1 MMRYSVVIPAA
12 GKGER
17 LGLGYN
23 KILYKTD
30 DVSII
35 EKTLVP
41 FIEDG
46 ECSDIVLVCSKNDL
60 ENLTSFIKH
69 PKVSF
74 TIGGSCREESVYNGL
89 KCIKENLVL
98 IHDGARPF
106 ASMDLIDLVKTSL
119 AFGKS
124 VVPVVKSKDA
134 TIINGR
140 YQKDSEVMLVQT
152 PQAFYKK
159 TILEAFEIVKE
170 KDAFES
176 YKDDA
181 SLVQDILGIK
191 PFLVNGDYKNI
202 KITTVSDLKSLE
214 VEKNA

>member
-1 MMRYSVVIPAA
+1 MRYSVVIPAA

-17 LGLGYN
+17 MGLGYN
-23 KILYKTD
+23 KVLYRSD
-30 DVSII
+30 NVSII

-46 ECSDIVLVCSKNDL
+46 ECSEIILVCSENDL
-60 ENLTSFIKH
+60 ENLSSLINH
-69 PKVSF
+69 PKVKF
-74 TIGGSCREESVYNGL
+74 TLGGSCREESVYNGL

-106 ASMDLIDLVKTSL
+106 VSLDLIDVVKTFL

-134 TIINGR
+134 TLINGK
-140 YQKDSEVMLVQT
+140 YQFDKEVSLVQT
-152 PQAFYKK
+152 PQAFYKS
-159 TILEAFEIVKE
+159 TIMEAFEKVEKE
-170 KDAFES
+170 NSFIK

-181 SLVQDILGIK
+181 SLVQDILGIT
-191 PFLVNGDYKNI
+191 PCLVEGDYKNI
-202 KITTVSDLKSLE
+202 KITTISDLKSLE
-214 VEKNA
+214 EEKHA

>member
-1 MMRYSVVIPAA
+1 MRYSVVIPAA

-23 KILYKTD
+23 KILYKSD
-30 DVSII
+30 NVSII
-35 EKTLVP
+35 EKTLIP

-46 ECSDIVLVCSKNDL
+46 ECSDIVLVCSETDI
-60 ENLTSFIKH
+60 ENISSFIKH

-74 TIGGSCREESVYNGL
+74 TLGGTCREESVFKGL

-106 ASMDLIDLVKTSL
+106 VSEDLINLVKTCL

-134 TIINGR
+134 TIINGK
-140 YQKDSEVMLVQT
+140 YQKDAEVMLVQT
-152 PQAFYKK
+152 PQAFYKR
-159 TILEAFEIVKE
+159 TIL
-170 KDAFES
+170 DAFEVVQERNAFDK

-181 SLVQDILGIK
+181 SLVQDILGIS

-214 VEKNA
+214 VEKDA